1 MVNFNGKLIESNQ
14 VNISPANR
22 AFNYGDAIF
31 ETVKILNGKVVFWED
46 HYFRLMASMRMIRMR
61 IPLEFT
67 LEFLENE
74 IIKTVESQKVNTQ
87 LRVRLTVFRKNGGFY
102 TPETNEIDYLITVGQ
117 INIRAK
123 ESYKID
129 LYKDFYI
136 NSGYLS
142 TIKSTN
148 KLINTL
154 AGIYAQENDLD
165 NCVLLNERKGVAEVT
180 NGNIFILKGK
190 TIKTP
195 ALTEGCLRGIIR
207 KKILEILSKN
217 EEFTIEET
225 SITPFEIQKADEIFI
240 TNSIMGIQ
248 SVTKYR
254 KKEFKTNF
262 AKKLQANLKILELA
276 GN

>member
-1 MVNFNGKLIESNQ
+1 MVNFNGKLLESNQ

-123 ESYKID
+123 ESYQID

-165 NCVLLNERKGVAEVT
+165 NCVLLNERKGIAEVT

-195 ALTEGCLRGIIR
+195 ALTEGCLRGIMR
-207 KKILEILSKN
+207 KKILEILSNN